1 MKHDARPP
9 ARQPRIAS
17 VFWTKTDPQRDHLSS
32 AAQEL
37 AALWA
42 EDPLARDPAGGRSGD
57 SEALAP
63 DFEVLL
69 DDQPGLIVDEFKSI
83 EERIAHQGRRLDREI
98 AALVRLASILM
109 AHPSTGGPVA
119 PAESVSVAANPPPLG
134 LPAPEFMKVD
144 EYATRVGYSPR
155 TIANFIREGL
165 PTVGRRRLLRIDVE
179 AADEWIRTLRARR
192 QEARDSIAQEARE
205 AARRPSRPRRR
216 T

>member
-1 MKHDARPP
+1 
-9 ARQPRIAS
+9 
-17 VFWTKTDPQRDHLSS
+17 
-32 AAQEL
+32 
-37 AALWA
+37 LWA
-42 EDPLARDPAGGRSGD
+42 EDPLAPDPAGGRSGD

-69 DDQPGLIVDEFKSI
+69 DDPPGPIVDEFKSI
-83 EERIAHQGRRLDREI
+83 EERIAHQRQRVDREI
-98 AALVRLASILM
+98 AALVRLALL
-109 AHPSTGGPVA
+109 AHPATEGPPVA
-119 PAESVSVAANPPPLG
+119 PAESVSVAASPPPLG